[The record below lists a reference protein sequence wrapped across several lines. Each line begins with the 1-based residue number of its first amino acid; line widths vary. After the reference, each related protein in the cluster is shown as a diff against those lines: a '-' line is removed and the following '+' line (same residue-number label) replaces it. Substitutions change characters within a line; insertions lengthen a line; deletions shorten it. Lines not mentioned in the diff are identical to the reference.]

1 MEDVK
6 AILTPAIQANAVAP
20 NDLRDI
26 LSKALNKPLEAFDG
40 DEYNYPVKNQTA
52 SSALNLGELDVSKA
66 YGEGEVSEVA
76 ASIRRMIRSVKAD
89 E

>member
-40 DEYNYPVKNQTA
+40 EEYNYPLNRQSS
-52 SSALNLGELDVSKA
+52 SSAFNLGELDISKA
-66 YGEGEVSEVA
+66 YGEGEVSEIA
-76 ASIRRMIRSVKAD
+76 ASIRRMIRSVKAI

>member
-6 AILTPAIQANAVAP
+6 AILTPAIQANASGS

-40 DEYNYPVKNQTA
+40 DSTI
-52 SSALNLGELDVSKA
+52 
-66 YGEGEVSEVA
+66 
-76 ASIRRMIRSVKAD
+76 IR
-89 E
+89 